1 MVALVTGSSRGIGAA
16 AAIELA
22 KLGYSVAV
30 NYKSNLE
37 SAEIVVG
44 KIVAFGGKARAFKAD
59 ISKHDEV
66 ETLFAEIEAT
76 MGSVNLLVNNAGVS
90 HIGLLQDMSYQDI
103 LNLTEVDF
111 LGTVYC
117 TKRAIPNMVSAK
129 NGCIINIA
137 SMWGEVGASCE
148 VVYSACKAGVIGFTK
163 ALAKELGPCGIRVN
177 CVSPGV
183 ITTEM
188 NQELTKETLEEL
200 SQETSLLRL
209 GTAEE
214 IGKVIAFLATES
226 ASYITG
232 QIIPVNGGI
241 I

>member
-16 AAIELA
+16 AAIELS

-30 NYKSNLE
+30 NYKSNIE
-37 SAEIVVG
+37 AAEAVVN
-44 KIVAFGGKARAFKAD
+44 KIKAMGGNALAFKAD
-59 ISKHDEV
+59 ISKSEEV
-66 ETLFAEIEAT
+66 EAMFNDIEAT
-76 MGSVNLLVNNAGVS
+76 LGNVTLLVNNAGVS

-111 LGTVYC
+111 LGTLYC
-117 TKRAIPNMVSAK
+117 TKRAIPNMVLAK
-129 NGCIINIA
+129 NGCIINIS

-148 VVYSACKAGVIGFTK
+148 VVYSACKAGIIGLTK
-163 ALAKELGPCGIRVN
+163 ALSKELGPCGIRVN

-188 NQELTKETLEEL
+188 NSELTKETLEEL

-214 IGKVIAFLATES
+214 IGKVIAFLTTES

>member
-30 NYKSNLE
+30 NYKSNYE
-37 SAEIVVG
+37 AAEAVIRE
-44 KIVAFGGKARAFKAD
+44 IAALGGKAKSYKAD
-59 ISKHDEV
+59 ISKPEEV
-66 ETLFAEIEAT
+66 ESLFSEIEAT
-76 MGSVNLLVNNAGVS
+76 LGDVSLLVNNAGVS

-111 LGTVYC
+111 LGTLYC

-129 NGCIINIA
+129 NGCIINIS

-188 NQELTKETLEEL
+188 NNELTKETLEEL